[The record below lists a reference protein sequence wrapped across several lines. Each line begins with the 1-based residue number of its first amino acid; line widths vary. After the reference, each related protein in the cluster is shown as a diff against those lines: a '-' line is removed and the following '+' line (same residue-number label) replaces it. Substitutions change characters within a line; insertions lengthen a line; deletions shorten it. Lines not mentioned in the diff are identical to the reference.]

1 MEIGITGAG
10 AAGIATAYELRETDA
25 EVTIIEKSR
34 GVGGRA
40 ATRRKNG
47 CTYDYGANYVTPSA
61 DLEELIDDLG
71 TEGLVGIEAP
81 VWTFDAEGEIGPGEE
96 SDRPAL
102 TYTEGITQF
111 SKRVLSRADVTLD
124 TETRIE
130 TIARDGECWRT
141 ESEDRLYE
149 FDVLV
154 MTPPAPQTAALL
166 AEAEWDHP
174 LRNDLAC
181 EIEAVPYRTILS
193 VILHY
198 PFEID
203 QPYYAL
209 VNTDKNH
216 EIGWLS
222 REECKAGHV
231 PDGESLLV
239 VQMAPDWSIE
249 RYGESE
255 EAIAEAA
262 AELAADLLEEPRLS
276 SPDWTDI
283 QRWRHALP
291 DGGADSSTIERGEE
305 QSLFFAGDW
314 VAGEGRVAAAFETGR
329 EVGRLL
335 QSRDESVEMVD
346 PDDGDD
352 RAP

>member
-1 MEIGITGAG
+1 MEITIIGAG
-10 AAGIATAYELRETDA
+10 VAGLGAAYELRETDA

-47 CTYDYGANYVTPSA
+47 CTYDHGANYVTPDD

-71 TEGLVGIEAP
+71 TEGLIEIEAP
-81 VWTFDAEGEIGPGEE
+81 VWTFDSEGEIGPGKE

-102 TYTEGITQF
+102 TYEEGITQF
-111 SKRVLSRADVTLD
+111 SKRVLSRADATLD
-124 TETRIE
+124 TDTRIE
-130 TIARDGECWRT
+130 TIARDGERWRV
-141 ESEDRLYE
+141 ESEDSKYE
-149 FDVLV
+149 FDALV

-166 AEAEWDHP
+166 AEAEWDDSI
-174 LRNDLAC
+174 RTDLER

-193 VILHY
+193 VLLHY

-203 QPYYAL
+203 RPYYAL

-222 REECKAGHV
+222 REECKTGHV
-231 PDGESLLV
+231 PDGESLFV

-249 RYGESE
+249 RYGETE

-262 AELAADLLEEPRLS
+262 AELAADLLEEPYLS
-276 SPDWTDI
+276 TPDWTDI

-291 DGGADSSTIERGEE
+291 DDGADSSTIERGEE
-305 QSLFFAGDW
+305 HSLFFAGDW

-329 EVGRLL
+329 EVGRRLL
-335 QSRDESVEMVD
+335 
-346 PDDGDD
+346 
-352 RAP
+352 